1 VDSRSSPEQTTLT
14 FYSWLRLLKPLWGLL
29 SSLGLAGFLA
39 IALSLVITRAPF
51 AIVAAFYQGAWGNM
65 AAALTTLNKITPLM
79 LTGLAVA
86 LTYRV
91 GLLNIGCEGQ
101 LTLGALAAASFAV
114 ALRGFPPLL
123 LAPLTLGAGALA
135 GAVWAY
141 PAVWLRQRRD
151 IHEVISTLLLNY
163 VALFL
168 ADYLVRGPLGDG
180 SAMARSPE
188 IPVGAAWP
196 LILEVGTAG
205 ITLAPFMVL
214 LLSLLVQVWLSRT
227 VWGFEVTATGT
238 NMAAA
243 QRAGIAVQ
251 AWRRRLFVASGAL
264 AGLAG
269 ALEVVAVHHRFY
281 AAFSPGY
288 GYDGITVAFLVNAC
302 PGWLWVSSLLL
313 ASLRAADKWLQLALG
328 ISPNVVWIIAAV
340 LLLAVTCQTKW
351 REGLLRSRKES
362 GARKDIR
369 GV

>member
-1 VDSRSSPEQTTLT
+1 MDSRSSPAQSVTP
-14 FYSWLRLLKPLWGLL
+14 FRSWLRALRPLWGLL
-29 SSLGLAGFLA
+29 SSLGLAGLLA
-39 IALSLVITRAPF
+39 MALSLVITRAPF
-51 AIVAAFYQGAWGNM
+51 DIVAAFYQGAWGNM
-65 AAALTTLNKITPLM
+65 AAAVTTLNKITPLL

-86 LTYRV
+86 LAYRV

-114 ALRGFPPLL
+114 ALRGLPPLL
-123 LAPLTLGAGALA
+123 LAPLTLGAGALVGA
-135 GAVWAY
+135 GWAY

-151 IHEVISTLLLNY
+151 VHEVISTLLLNY

-188 IPVGAAWP
+188 IPGGAAWP
-196 LILEVGTAG
+196 LIFEVGTAG
-205 ITLAPFMVL
+205 LTLAPFMVL
-214 LLSLLVQVWLSRT
+214 LLSLLVQIWLSRT

-238 NMAAA
+238 NLVAA

-251 AWRRRLFVASGAL
+251 RWRRRLFVVSGAL

-288 GYDGITVAFLVNAC
+288 GFDGITVAFLVNAC
-302 PGWLWVSSLLL
+302 PGWLWMSSLLL

-328 ISPNVVWIIAAV
+328 VSPNVVWIIVAV

-351 REGLLRSRKES
+351 PQGLLRSRREP
-362 GARKDIR
+362 GGYQEIR
-369 GV
+369 RG